1 MAKGIY
7 KLSNGKYR
15 WHIMVEGQR
24 FYGVSSNIK
33 EAEQARAKKLSETA
47 KGIGVAPNSITFDEH
62 LNVWLLEK
70 DRSRAVRTALG
81 YRYTA
86 GKYVPDN
93 FKSKKLRDIR
103 PLHVKQ
109 MYSDLQQRVS
119 DSSTLRLT
127 HILIHGVLESA
138 LKEELIARNPAHGLK
153 PITTSKD
160 DVKDL
165 QVFTP
170 KHAQQ
175 FAEACNAHK
184 WGGIFLFMLLT
195 GTRRGEACGLTWAN
209 VNLESKTPSVK
220 IEQTLHCAGKQKLI
234 TRPKTKTSRRVIYL
248 SPDVVQLL
256 RNVKKSQFDLRQ
268 NLKHK
273 AQHNDFVFTNSLG
286 GMIGP
291 DNLKFHMN
299 AICKLAGVSR
309 IRIHDLRHTY
319 ASLALRAGCRIEVV
333 SKQLGHASATMTLDV
348 YRHVYT
354 EELENT
360 AIPMARLFSHNT

>member
-7 KLSNGKYR
+7 KLPNGRYR
-15 WHIMVEGQR
+15 WHVMLEGIR
-24 FYGVSSNIK
+24 YHGIASSIK
-33 EAEQARAKKLSETA
+33 EAEQARALKMTEHH
-47 KGIGVAPNSITFDEH
+47 KGSGVEPNRVTFAEH
-62 LNVWLLEK
+62 LAMWLLEK

-86 GKYVPDN
+86 QKYVPAS
-93 FKSKKLRDIR
+93 FKTKKLRDIR
-103 PLHVKQ
+103 PLHIKQ
-109 MYSDLQQRVS
+109 VYADLQERVS

-153 PITTSKD
+153 PQTTSKD
-160 DVKDL
+160 DVQDL

-170 KHAQQ
+170 EQAQQ
-175 FAEACNAHK
+175 FASACDAHK
-184 WGGIFLFMLLT
+184 WGGIFLFTLLT
-195 GTRRGEACGLTWAN
+195 GVRRGEACGLTWAN
-209 VNLESKTPSVK
+209 VNLESKTPTVK
-220 IEQTLHCAGKQKLI
+220 IEQALHCAGKQTLL

-248 SPDVVQLL
+248 SSDVVQLL
-256 RNVKKSQFDLRQ
+256 RKVKQTQLELRQ
-268 NLKHK
+268 RLEDK

-299 AICKLAGVSR
+299 AICKLAGVPR

-319 ASLALRAGCRIEVV
+319 ASLALRAGSRIEVV

-348 YRHVYT
+348 YRHVYV

-360 AIPMARLFSHNT
+360 AIPMARLFAAA